1 MELTCPPVA
10 GIDPSLD
17 KALPFEDIDHLAE
30 VDRIHSHGICSL
42 LLATSRGLLDRCHYT
57 PEQRSHVFGRE
68 NLGHD
73 TQAYLMKA
81 PSQMSR
87 HPVRGQD

>member
-1 MELTCPPVA
+1 M
-10 GIDPSLD
+10 S
-17 KALPFEDIDHLAE
+17 
-30 VDRIHSHGICSL
+30 S
-42 LLATSRGLLDRCHYT
+42 
-57 PEQRSHVFGRE
+57 GRE

-73 TQAYLMKA
+73 TEAYLMKA